1 LKSFRIIIAD
11 DEPTIRLIL
20 KELLI
25 KEGYEVEE
33 AANGEEAILAL
44 RNAPFNLAI
53 LDYRMPKMDGMEALR
68 QIKKID
74 PSVAVVMITAHGNT
88 DVAMEAIR
96 EGAYDYFP
104 KPFDNKEIVFVVK
117 RVKERQELLKK
128 IERLESQL
136 RHEHKRF
143 DKIVG
148 ASSKMQEVFALI
160 RKVATNDVTVLICGE
175 SGTGKELVASAI
187 HYQSYRRKK
196 PFIKVSC
203 VAIPETLLE
212 SEMFGHE
219 KGSFTGAYQLKP
231 GKFEMAQEGTLFL
244 DEIGDMP
251 LSLQPKLLRVIQERE
266 LERVGGTKTIKVD
279 IRLIAATGKDL
290 AECVKNQTFREDLY
304 FRLNVIPIYLPPLR
318 ERRDDI
324 PLILEHFII
333 YYNQK
338 LGKQITSWDQ
348 DFMKA
353 VMDYSWPGNV
363 RELENII
370 QRAIILSSG
379 DKLTVDL
386 LPPNIHTEPAMPDLA
401 AIADDFSVPMPE
413 RIQAISDKLEE
424 QMIRHALKKAN
435 FRRQETA
442 DILGISRK
450 SLHNKMEKYNLFDKD
465 NLVDEKE

>member
-1 LKSFRIIIAD
+1 MKSFRIIIAD

-74 PSVAVVMITAHGNT
+74 PSVTVVMITAHGNT

>member
-1 LKSFRIIIAD
+1 MKSFRIIIAD

-74 PSVAVVMITAHGNT
+74 PSVTVVMITAHGNT

-244 DEIGDMP
+244 DEIGD
-251 LSLQPKLLRVIQERE
+251 
-266 LERVGGTKTIKVD
+266 
-279 IRLIAATGKDL
+279 
-290 AECVKNQTFREDLY
+290 
-304 FRLNVIPIYLPPLR
+304 
-318 ERRDDI
+318 
-324 PLILEHFII
+324 
-333 YYNQK
+333 
-338 LGKQITSWDQ
+338 
-348 DFMKA
+348 
-353 VMDYSWPGNV
+353 
-363 RELENII
+363 
-370 QRAIILSSG
+370 
-379 DKLTVDL
+379 
-386 LPPNIHTEPAMPDLA
+386 
-401 AIADDFSVPMPE
+401 
-413 RIQAISDKLEE
+413 
-424 QMIRHALKKAN
+424 
-435 FRRQETA
+435 
-442 DILGISRK
+442 
-450 SLHNKMEKYNLFDKD
+450 
-465 NLVDEKE
+465 

>member
-1 LKSFRIIIAD
+1 
-11 DEPTIRLIL
+11 
-20 KELLI
+20 
-25 KEGYEVEE
+25 
-33 AANGEEAILAL
+33 
-44 RNAPFNLAI
+44 
-53 LDYRMPKMDGMEALR
+53 M
-68 QIKKID
+68 
-74 PSVAVVMITAHGNT
+74 
-88 DVAMEAIR
+88 
-96 EGAYDYFP
+96 
-104 KPFDNKEIVFVVK
+104 VK
-117 RVKERQELLKK
+117 AK
-128 IERLESQL
+128 
-136 RHEHKRF
+136 
-143 DKIVG
+143 
-148 ASSKMQEVFALI
+148 
-160 RKVATNDVTVLICGE
+160 
-175 SGTGKELVASAI
+175 
-187 HYQSYRRKK
+187 
-196 PFIKVSC
+196 
-203 VAIPETLLE
+203 
-212 SEMFGHE
+212 
-219 KGSFTGAYQLKP
+219 
-231 GKFEMAQEGTLFL
+231 
-244 DEIGDMP
+244 
-251 LSLQPKLLRVIQERE
+251 
-266 LERVGGTKTIKVD
+266 
-279 IRLIAATGKDL
+279 
-290 AECVKNQTFREDLY
+290 TFREDLF

-338 LGKQITSWDQ
+338 LGKQIASWDQ
-348 DFMKA
+348 GFMKA

-386 LPPNIHTEPAMPDLA
+386 LPPNIHTEPPMPDLA

>member
-74 PSVAVVMITAHGNT
+74 PSVTVVMITAHGNT

>member
-1 LKSFRIIIAD
+1 MKPFKIIIAD

-53 LDYRMPKMDGMEALR
+53 LDYRMPKTDGLEALR

-74 PSVAVVMITAHGNT
+74 PSVAVVMITAHGNP

-117 RVKERQELLKK
+117 RVKERQELLNK

-136 RHEHKRF
+136 RQEHKRF

-290 AECVKNQTFREDLY
+290 AECVKNQTFREDLF

-338 LGKQITSWDQ
+338 LGKQIASWDQ
-348 DFMKA
+348 GFMKA

-386 LPPNIHTEPAMPDLA
+386 LPPNIHTEPPMPDLA